1 MRGDNIIERVKI
13 IVIIIVREWFFRD
26 INIGSDYERKYNN
39 NIKNHNRPVKI
50 IIMIQWE
57 HYY

>member
-1 MRGDNIIERVKI
+1 MMRGDNIIERVKI

-50 IIMIQWE
+50 IIMIQ
-57 HYY
+57 